1 MEPATNG
8 CPRYT
13 VATRWAG
20 PQYQPAP
27 CPLGPQYHN
36 TTPTSPLS
44 SHNTT
49 KPTHNTTILP
59 SSHSVTL
66 EKNVSFKGPSF
77 QFGQLCQWA
86 IWQFGPKQNL
96 AFPNMAHYQPLPM
109 WAHYQADHCGQHNK
123 QVEWENE
130 ATASDTESSS
140 ENASN
145 CGRNLI
151 SVMTAKC
158 SMILSFTK
166 VIYFILSINGQ
177 SFYCYNE
184 ELNLYGF

>member
-1 MEPATNG
+1 MVARWSRRPMAALDTLSQLAGRGHNTNQLPAHWGHNTTI
-8 CPRYT
+8 P
-13 VATRWAG
+13 
-20 PQYQPAP
+20 PQPAP
-27 CPLGPQYHN
+27 I
-36 TTPTSPLS
+36 S

-66 EKNVSFKGPSF
+66 EQNVSFKGPSF

-109 WAHYQADHCGQHNK
+109 WAHYQADHCGQH
-123 QVEWENE
+123 
-130 ATASDTESSS
+130 SSS
-140 ENASN
+140 ENTSN